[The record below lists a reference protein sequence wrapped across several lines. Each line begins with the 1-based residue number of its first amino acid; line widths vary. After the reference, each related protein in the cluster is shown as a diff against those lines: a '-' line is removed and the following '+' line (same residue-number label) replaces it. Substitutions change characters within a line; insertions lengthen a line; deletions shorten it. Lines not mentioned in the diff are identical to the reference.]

1 MPKKSKKNTKRLKA
15 NAKRTA
21 AKNLARNKKR
31 DAQRKSDIEQALHRQ
46 QQSTAL
52 LTDIEREL
60 NDSGRFYVELDRIS
74 REGFAQ
80 TPFAL
85 AAAEATDL
93 IPHDELRAYRK
104 AWEKGDVIALA
115 ATVAANSPDLL
126 TYTHEAIRY
135 VTEPIAHLI
144 GLTAT
149 DSNWKGSEEDLYA
162 FIAEMLKPTAD
173 QIVSDILIRG
183 ARAAMQA
190 WIGTGEDS
198 FNGILGITN
207 QYILDRVQN
216 QAARNRGYY
225 EQLALDNALTVLKN
239 ADHISTKWRAGAKI
253 LLSFF
258 DETYFESSVVRADFV
273 SGIVAMVQEKALFF
287 PAREFSAFIAW
298 DGAIDTFERMDSE
311 GKLFGRAA

>member
-1 MPKKSKKNTKRLKA
+1 MVQFSEATS
-15 NAKRTA
+15 AKRTA

-31 DAQRKSDIEQALHRQ
+31 DAQRKSDIEQALRRQ
-46 QQSTAL
+46 QQSAAL

-60 NDSGRFYVELDRIS
+60 NDSGRFYIELDRIN
-74 REGFAQ
+74 REGLAQ

-85 AAAEATDL
+85 AAAEAADL
-93 IPHDELRAYRK
+93 IPHDELRAYQK

-126 TYTHEAIRY
+126 TYTKEAIRY

-149 DSNWKGSEEDLYA
+149 DRHWKGSEEELYA
-162 FIAEMLKPTAD
+162 FIAEMLKPTTD

-190 WIGTGEDS
+190 WIGTEEDS
-198 FNGILGITN
+198 FNGILNITT
-207 QYILDRVQN
+207 QYILDRVQT

-225 EQLALDNALTVLKN
+225 EQLALDNALSVLKN
-239 ADHISTKWRAGAKI
+239 ADHISTKWRAGVRI

-258 DETYFESSVVRADFV
+258 DETYFESSIVRDDFV
-273 SGIVAMVQEKALFF
+273 SDIVTMVQEKAIPF
-287 PAREFSAFIAW
+287 PTREFTAFIAW
-298 DGAIDTFERMDSE
+298 DGAIDAFERMDSE
-311 GKLFGRAA
+311 GNLFGRAA

>member
-1 MPKKSKKNTKRLKA
+1 MTKKSKKNTKRLKA

-31 DAQRKSDIEQALHRQ
+31 DAQRESDIELALHRQ
-46 QQSTAL
+46 QQSAAL
-52 LTDIEREL
+52 LTDINREL
-60 NDSGRFYVELDRIS
+60 NESGRFYVELDRIN
-74 REGFAQ
+74 RMGFAQ

-85 AAAEATDL
+85 AAAEAADL
-93 IPHDELRAYRK
+93 ISHDELRAYQK
-104 AWEKGDVIALA
+104 AWKKGDVIALA

-126 TYTHEAIRY
+126 TYTQEAIRY

-149 DSNWKGSEEDLYA
+149 DPNWKGSKEDLYA

-173 QIVSDILIRG
+173 QIVSDILIGG

-190 WIGTGEDS
+190 WFGTGEDS
-198 FNGILGITN
+198 FNGILDITN
-207 QYILDRVQN
+207 RYIFDRVQT

-225 EQLALDNALTVLKN
+225 EQLALDNAHSVLKN
-239 ADHISTKWRAGAKI
+239 ADHISTKWRAGVRI
-253 LLSFF
+253 FLSFF
-258 DETYFESSVVRADFV
+258 DETFFEDSLVRDDFV
-273 SGIVAMVQEKALFF
+273 LDIVTMVQEEAIHF

-298 DGAIDTFERMDSE
+298 DGAIDAFERMDLE
-311 GKLFGRAA
+311 GKPIGRAA